1 MRKVAQVEIKGYTI
15 KVFNTGASVNPYLIK
30 VKGWETDARE
40 EEIKNRYA
48 DMGSVLYWLSDL
60 TKGEMTT
67 WNGDTIK
74 FDFEGV

>member
-15 KVFNTGASVNPYLIK
+15 KVFNTGAKINPYLIK
-30 VKGWETDARE
+30 VKEWGADALE
-40 EEIKNRYA
+40 KEIKNRYA

-67 WNGDTIK
+67 WDGTVK